1 MTENILKIPY
11 SAVNNNWDFL
21 HKYLNKIGNPRYIII
36 GDVDLDDRQDIS
48 NLGNLV
54 GVVGHL
60 GLRRSSI
67 ESLGELKEVN
77 GYMDLGYCEN
87 IKTLGKLKR
96 VEGHLWLSDSSIES
110 LGELEFVG
118 KDLLLYDVDIPPSE
132 LDKVEIIGDIRR

>member
-67 ESLGELKEVN
+67 ESLGELQFVDVFLNLYECK
-77 GYMDLGYCEN
+77 N
-87 IKTLGKLKR
+87 IKTLGNLKK
-96 VEGHLWLSDSSIES
+96 VNGSLILFGSTIES
-110 LGELEFVG
+110 LGDLEYIG